1 MAVSLNATNLNLNN
15 LGDYSN
21 SIGKTSSV
29 KVASQNATTT
39 QATDEKVEQSAQG
52 DTVTISS
59 AGSALSQQQT
69 TSQATNQAS
78 QKTFTGDIA
87 GKEDGYLKVSETQT
101 DSMAGVLASA
111 AADAG
116 ITDTTSTTTATGT
129 TSSSSDSS
137 SSDSSDDLSSYT
149 ESQLLTMLNN
159 GEITQSQY
167 NSEIESRKADDTASD
182 NSAQQNQ
189 QASAADAAQA

>member
-69 TSQATNQAS
+69 QELLIPQVLQRLLEQHLAQVIPLRVILLMIFQATQNHSFLRCLITEKLHSHSIILRLRAERLMTQLQTILRS
-78 QKTFTGDIA
+78 KISRLRQRMQHR
-87 GKEDGYLKVSETQT
+87 LKRE
-101 DSMAGVLASA
+101 LK
-111 AADAG
+111 
-116 ITDTTSTTTATGT
+116 
-129 TSSSSDSS
+129 
-137 SSDSSDDLSSYT
+137 
-149 ESQLLTMLNN
+149 
-159 GEITQSQY
+159 
-167 NSEIESRKADDTASD
+167 NSL
-182 NSAQQNQ
+182 
-189 QASAADAAQA
+189 